1 MHFSHCI
8 AYVCYKS
15 DFPGIYKIV
24 EDSAW
29 VMRSRKSKDRQR
41 KDTKKRC
48 KRSKVLCRFLYLYCH
63 WRYKYHESESWDPID
78 RFKPAT
84 FFVPVQSQYDLGFQG
99 FKL

>member
-41 KDTKKRC
+41 KDKK
-48 KRSKVLCRFLYLYCH
+48 KVQKVKGFM
-63 WRYKYHESESWDPID
+63 S
-78 RFKPAT
+78 
-84 FFVPVQSQYDLGFQG
+84 FFISVLPLEIQVS
-99 FKL
+99 